1 MGYGFFVIA
10 NLTGICRG
18 GWCPSARR
26 TMPNIALYNHPEMG
40 KLMSHTYFNSLD
52 PAHKTPF
59 GAVAAGQAVTFRL
72 TVPESLG
79 YVDPHLVLTKDHE
92 DPVHYRMEFAG
103 QTPQQN
109 HFTFTIA
116 PGTPG
121 LYFYHF
127 DLYTDF
133 RRIYRDAGGEGV
145 LRWTDGADW
154 QLTVYEP
161 DFQTPDWIKNGTM
174 YQIFP
179 DRFCEGKPDK
189 LMPFADRIYRA
200 DKTGE
205 PYFWPT
211 EQQEGYLNMD
221 YYGGDFAGIQQKL
234 PYLRDLGVSCIYLNP
249 IFEAHANHR
258 YNTAN
263 YLKAD
268 PLLGTN
274 EEFSALC
281 AAAAKEGIRII
292 LDGVFSHTGSDS
304 VYFNREGR
312 YGPGGAYR
320 DRNSP
325 YRSWYDFDSGYPSGY
340 RCWWGFETLPEVQE
354 DSPSYIDFVCG
365 KGGVIDT
372 WLGLGASGFRLDVAD
387 ELPDAFIE
395 RIRQAV
401 KAHGE
406 DKLLIGEVWEDAT
419 TKEAFGQRRTY
430 LRGKGLDAVMNYPFR
445 SAALRFVTGGDA
457 AAVAEQI
464 LTICENY
471 PAPALNCAMN
481 FLSTHD
487 TERAITAIAGEPANG
502 RDRYWQSG
510 RRIPAEKMDD
520 AMRKLLL
527 GYAMI
532 FTLPGVPCIYYGDE
546 IAMQGYRDPFN
557 RAFFDWNCTEQRL
570 RGPLKTLA
578 HLRKSCDAFDGG
590 RLEIVRADGD
600 VLHYRRIG
608 KTQTAEIILNRGPHL
623 LAEMAFGKYA
633 EVNPGGFTVLV
644 EENHPEHVGYFSI
657 Y

>member
-1 MGYGFFVIA
+1 
-10 NLTGICRG
+10 
-18 GWCPSARR
+18 
-26 TMPNIALYNHPEMG
+26 
-40 KLMSHTYFNSLD
+40 MSHTYYNSLD
-52 PAHKTPF
+52 TACKTPF
-59 GAVAAGQAVTFRL
+59 GAVPAGQEVTFRL

-79 YVDPHLVLTKDHE
+79 YVDPHLVLTKDRE
-92 DPVHYRMEFAG
+92 APVHYRMEFAG

-116 PGTPG
+116 PTTSG

-145 LRWTDGADW
+145 LSWTDGTDW

-161 DFQTPDWIKNGTM
+161 DFKTPDWIKNGTM

-179 DRFCEGKPDK
+179 DRFCEGKPGK
-189 LMPFADRIYRA
+189 PMPFADRIYRE

-234 PYLRDLGVSCIYLNP
+234 PYLCDLGVSCIYLNP

-292 LDGVFSHTGSDS
+292 LDGVFSLTGSDS
-304 VYFNREGR
+304 VYFNREG
-312 YGPGGAYR
+312 
-320 DRNSP
+320 
-325 YRSWYDFDSGYPSGY
+325 GY

-419 TKEAFGQRRTY
+419 TKEAFGRRRTY

-445 SAALRFVTGGDA
+445 NAALSFVTGGDVH
-457 AAVAEQI
+457 AVAEQI
-464 LTICENY
+464 LSICENY

-510 RRIPAEKMDD
+510 RRIPAERMDD

-557 RAFFDWNCTEQRL
+557 RAFFDWNSTEQRL

-578 HLRKSCDAFDGG
+578 HLRKGCDAFDGG
-590 RLEIVRADGD
+590 RLEIVRADTD

-623 LAEMAFGKYA
+623 IAELAFGKYA